1 MNKFMGN
8 RTAVAVFVLPAL
20 ILYSAI
26 VFWPLL
32 QTVYRSLFQWDG
44 LNPATFLFLD
54 NYKELFQDE
63 LFKTSVYNG
72 LIFAVIIAVF
82 QIGVGTLLAFGVA
95 DAFVKGRKWL
105 RISFFIP
112 VVLSVTVVCQLWLA
126 VYNGEYGLLNRLF
139 EAFGISY
146 RQDWLSDPEK
156 AIYAIAFVNAW
167 HFMGYHFALL
177 FAAVK
182 SIPEHFLEAAR
193 IDGAGKWKAHWLIS
207 VPLLRE
213 TYRFCLVLG
222 VTGGLSAFAQM
233 FIMTGGGPGTS
244 TYTLTYLMYRSAFR
258 INEFGYGSASAVV
271 LVIECLVVT
280 LLINRLVARDRI
292 VY

>member
-1 MNKFMGN
+1 MDKFLGN
-8 RTAVAVFVLPAL
+8 RKAIAVFVVPAL
-20 ILYSAI
+20 LLYSVI

-32 QTVYRSLFQWDG
+32 QTVYRSLFEWDG
-44 LNPATFLFLD
+44 LNPGTFIFFD
-54 NYKELFQDE
+54 NYKQLVHDDLFW
-63 LFKTSVYNG
+63 TSLYNG
-72 LIFAVIIAVF
+72 AIFALIIAAF
-82 QIGVGTLLAFGVA
+82 QIVVGSLLAFGVA
-95 DAFVKGRKWL
+95 DARLKGRKWL

-112 VVLSVTVVCQLWLA
+112 VVLSVTVVCQLWMA

-139 EAFGISY
+139 ETFGLSY
-146 RQDWLSDPEK
+146 RQDWLSDPK
-156 AIYAIAFVNAW
+156 TAIYAIALVNAW

-182 SIPEHFLEAAR
+182 SIPEHFMEAAK
-193 IDGAGKWKAHWLIS
+193 IDGASKWKAHMLIT

-213 TYRFCLVLG
+213 TYRFCIVLA

-233 FIMTGGGPGTS
+233 YIMTGGGPGTS

-271 LVIECLVVT
+271 LVVECLIAT
-280 LLINRLVARDRI
+280 LVINRLVARERV